1 VLAFVRGPSLVA
13 LMAVAIAGCGTVELG
28 ENIVQPSTQLS
39 DQFFYCR
46 IQPDVI
52 QASGCATGQAG
63 DMGGCHESQSSLR
76 LIDTTPVMRPACT
89 GPEMATLA
97 PGAVVPPEYMD
108 NFQRVQF
115 TLGSD
120 YASSPFYRRPTGMD
134 SHPRQIFPSTDPEA
148 QLIRDWFATS
158 AP

>member
-1 VLAFVRGPSLVA
+1 VLAPVRGPWLFA
-13 LMAVAIAGCGTVELG
+13 LAAFVAGCGTVELG

-39 DQFFYCR
+39 DAYFYCR

-52 QASGCATGQAG
+52 EASGCASMTAN
-63 DMGGCHESQSSLR
+63 CHQSQSSLR
-76 LIDTTPVMRPACT
+76 LIDTAGITRPACT
-89 GPEMATLA
+89 GPMNDPPLA

-120 YASSPFYRRPTGMD
+120 YASSPFYRRPTMMD
-134 SHPRQIFPSTDPEA
+134 SHPVLVFPTTDPKA
-148 QLIRDWFATS
+148 LLIRDWFATS